1 MLGAI
6 FVAPAI
12 LYVLLLVGVPFLLAV
27 YYSVSAYTI
36 YDPSW
41 RFVGLANFE
50 QIVQDPVFRQTLS
63 NTFIFTFGSQILGL
77 ILGKFGALVLLRPFP
92 GRKFVRALIILPW
105 AVPIALATV
114 AWEWM
119 FDSLYSVIN
128 WTLIALGF
136 ITRSQAPN
144 WLGNP
149 DLAMLSVIV
158 VNAWRFFPF
167 AIVIFLAGITAIPQ
181 DVLDAATVDG
191 AGFWRRNYQIILPM
205 ILPIVA
211 VGLIFGIVFTF
222 TDLSIVFLLTMG
234 GPVGATSVLGFHGFP
249 DRHRLRRRIPW
260 RRHLAVHAA
269 GAVHRGHLHA
279 ALYSAAGDLTMQRAV
294 AKTLQETSFYGAV
307 AFFVI
312 LAAFPFYWMVITAFK
327 TNADLYN
334 VTNIPF
340 WFNDPPTLEHFRYL
354 FEKTLFATW
363 LLNSLIIGICVV
375 AITLVT
381 ALPAAYSLA
390 RMTGRNGEALGIG
403 IFLTYLVPPTL
414 LFLPLSRVVADLGL
428 QNSMWALVLVYPTF
442 TIPFCTWLLMGFF
455 KALPPEIEEAAI
467 VDGCSLFGAFVKI
480 ALPLSLPG
488 ILTVVIFTFTLTLQ
502 EFVYAL
508 TFISSSS
515 QKPITLGVATDLIRG
530 DIFYWGEIMAGALLA
545 SIPVAIAYNFFLDRF
560 IAGIT
565 GGAVK

>member
-1 MLGAI
+1 
-6 FVAPAI
+6 
-12 LYVLLLVGVPFLLAV
+12 
-27 YYSVSAYTI
+27 
-36 YDPSW
+36 
-41 RFVGLANFE
+41 
-50 QIVQDPVFRQTLS
+50 
-63 NTFIFTFGSQILGL
+63 
-77 ILGKFGALVLLRPFP
+77 
-92 GRKFVRALIILPW
+92 
-105 AVPIALATV
+105 
-114 AWEWM
+114 
-119 FDSLYSVIN
+119 
-128 WTLIALGF
+128 
-136 ITRSQAPN
+136 
-144 WLGNP
+144 
-149 DLAMLSVIV
+149 
-158 VNAWRFFPF
+158 
-167 AIVIFLAGITAIPQ
+167 
-181 DVLDAATVDG
+181 
-191 AGFWRRNYQIILPM
+191 
-205 ILPIVA
+205 
-211 VGLIFGIVFTF
+211 
-222 TDLSIVFLLTMG
+222 
-234 GPVGATSVLGFHGFP
+234 
-249 DRHRLRRRIPW
+249 
-260 RRHLAVHAA
+260 
-269 GAVHRGHLHA
+269 
-279 ALYSAAGDLTMQRAV
+279 MQRAI
-294 AKTLQETSFYGAV
+294 AKSLEETSFYGAV

-312 LAAFPFYWMVITAFK
+312 LAAFPFYWMLITAFK
-327 TNADLYN
+327 TNADLYS

-354 FEKTLFATW
+354 FEKTLFTTW
-363 LLNSLIIGICVV
+363 LLNSLIIGLCVV

-390 RMTGRNGEALGIG
+390 RMTGGKGEALGIG

-414 LFLPLSRVVADLGL
+414 LFLPLSRVIADLGL
-428 QNSMWALVLVYPTF
+428 QNSMWALVVVYPTF

-467 VDGCSLFGAFVKI
+467 VDGCSLFGAFIKM